1 MNATVLKRLQA
12 ALSKPNVKLAVS
24 VSPSAHTSLDGGNEV
39 WYPLVHLAKSAG
51 YAWVV
56 NPNTDYVCRVSI
68 DDLLAF
74 KYLKGAP
81 SEYEQTEAA
90 AQPKT
95 GRYILWQPES
105 KQPPSVQYTNEGEA
119 LRIAHVM
126 ADKHKGHEFIVC
138 KLVKGVKYPQLPT
151 VETKEY

>member
-1 MNATVLKRLQA
+1 MNATVLNRLQA
-12 ALSKPNVKLAVS
+12 ALSKPNTKLAVS
-24 VSPSAHTSLDGGNEV
+24 VSTSAHTSLEGGNEV

-56 NPNTDYVCRVSI
+56 NPHTDYVCRISI
-68 DDLLAF
+68 EDLLAF
-74 KYLKGAP
+74 KYLKGTP
-81 SEYEQTEAA
+81 SEYEQAEAA

-95 GRYILWQPES
+95 GRYILWCPS
-105 KQPPSVQYTNEGEA
+105 SNLPPTVNYTNEGEA

-126 ADKHKGHEFIVC
+126 ADKNKGHEFIVC